1 QRRAGALA
9 RGHRRRG
16 ARRRSVR
23 RRGRGREDLGRDP
36 GARRG
41 QPGQRASHRP
51 GAGAAGCGTGEGLQP
66 RVPAQ
71 HHLRQGPRPVR
82 GRAAGRGPGVRPD
95 GGRGAARVQAP
106 DLRGQRD
113 HHRRGAGRPGRGGH
127 RAHRVMAGSRARRR
141 RAGRGSGHRRHPAR
155 PHPLRRP
162 GPGQVR
168 PPRPAERQAGG
179 VGRSRRGVEGE
190 LRHHLQAGRQAR
202 RGGGR
207 LARGG
212 RRRLRPERAA
222 GRPDR
227 QDHRPRAVPGG
238 GHLRRDPAP
247 DRHQGRRHDR
257 GDQQGSGRADLRDR
271 RRRPGGRPVHA
282 VAGARGGALRIAE
295 PGPRETAGSHA
306 APLSLALIGPIWPY
320 RGGIAQYNTS
330 LKRALGPRVARLVA
344 ISFKRQYPRWLY
356 PGQSDV
362 ERDTDGQRDP
372 DAYYLLDPLSPL
384 SWKRTV
390 DMVAASGCTC
400 VIFHWWTLFW
410 APVFALIARQLRK
423 RGIRVVFLGHNLA
436 DHDAGRTKARLANRL
451 LSSADAYIVH
461 STEQAAAIG
470 ALRPDAPVLHRL
482 HPVYDRFP
490 APRGLLPKRGRL
502 EVLFFGF
509 IRPYKGLTVLLE
521 AVESMADDGVFLTV
535 VGECWDQAD
544 GKAIESSRQRL
555 GTNLEV
561 RLEYVDDAQAAEYFA
576 RADVVALP
584 YLDAT

>member
-1 QRRAGALA
+1 
-9 RGHRRRG
+9 
-16 ARRRSVR
+16 
-23 RRGRGREDLGRDP
+23 
-36 GARRG
+36 
-41 QPGQRASHRP
+41 
-51 GAGAAGCGTGEGLQP
+51 
-66 RVPAQ
+66 
-71 HHLRQGPRPVR
+71 
-82 GRAAGRGPGVRPD
+82 
-95 GGRGAARVQAP
+95 
-106 DLRGQRD
+106 
-113 HHRRGAGRPGRGGH
+113 
-127 RAHRVMAGSRARRR
+127 
-141 RAGRGSGHRRHPAR
+141 
-155 PHPLRRP
+155 
-162 GPGQVR
+162 
-168 PPRPAERQAGG
+168 
-179 VGRSRRGVEGE
+179 
-190 LRHHLQAGRQAR
+190 
-202 RGGGR
+202 
-207 LARGG
+207 
-212 RRRLRPERAA
+212 
-222 GRPDR
+222 
-227 QDHRPRAVPGG
+227 
-238 GHLRRDPAP
+238 
-247 DRHQGRRHDR
+247 
-257 GDQQGSGRADLRDR
+257 
-271 RRRPGGRPVHA
+271 
-282 VAGARGGALRIAE
+282 LRIAE

-362 ERDTDGQRDP
+362 ERDTDGQREP

-509 IRPYKGLTVLLE
+509 IRPYKGLNVLLE
-521 AVESMADDGVFLTV
+521 ALESMADDGVFLTV

-584 YLDAT
+584 YLDATGSGVVALAYHYRTPVLATRVGGLKDAVVEGSTGWLVAPGSPADLAGTLGRITRESAAGLAQGIEDFVARNTWDALADDICGFVRQEVREHDGAPRPGEDDR